1 MGYTMRKRLVQLLTL
16 VTICLSTMNLWAQEL
31 YQVEIIIFQ
40 QQANVSQ
47 EQFISNPPL
56 PAVAGA
62 IELQPYQGHQQAYH
76 LLPETAFKLTAE
88 ADKLID
94 DPNYQLLLH
103 QAWAQPIDNPNTTR
117 PVHIQ
122 AGSLEQYEILPF
134 YQWKIN
140 GTLQLSQLSYFQL
153 KVDLMLNLPIKEAQR
168 MNLRVPYHALGQNVL
183 SIPFNYQRRLS
194 ADQLYYIDHPIYA
207 LLIQIIDL
215 NDDDQ

>member
-1 MGYTMRKRLVQLLTL
+1 MRKRLAQLLTL

-40 QQANVSQ
+40 QQSNVSQ
-47 EQFISNPPL
+47 EQFIPNPPL

-62 IELQPYQGHQQAYH
+62 IQLQPYQRRPQAYH
-76 LLPETAFKLTAE
+76 LLPATAFKLTTA
-88 ADKLID
+88 ANKLID
-94 DPNYQLLLH
+94 DPNYQVLLH
-103 QAWAQPIDNPNTTR
+103 QAWAQPVDSPNASR
-117 PVHIQ
+117 RVLIQ
-122 AGSLEQYEILPF
+122 AGPLEQYEAQPF

-168 MNLRVPYHALGQNVL
+168 MNLRVPYNALGQNVL

-207 LLIQIIDL
+207 MLIQITEL
-215 NDDDQ
+215 GSRQ